1 MPGMAVAQETLE
13 QLRRAGLA
21 DLDPEIARLLTAE
34 LERQRGQIELIAS
47 ENFTWPSIFEAVGSA
62 PTNKYAEG
70 YPGRRYYGGCEIV
83 DEIEQLA
90 IDRAKELFGAEH
102 ANVQAHAGAQTNM
115 AVYFAALQPGDTIL
129 SLELAHGGHLTHG
142 LKVNFSGRLYS
153 IVHYGVS
160 RETNVVDYADVLRL
174 AKEHRPKLIVCGGS
188 AYPRTVEADRFRE
201 IADEVDALLLCDMA
215 HFAGLVAAGL
225 HPSPVPHCDFVTS
238 TTHKTLAGPRAGFVL
253 CKEEHAQAIDRAV
266 FPGEQGG
273 PLMHTIAAK
282 AACFRI
288 ASTEAFRDYQRQ
300 VRANADTLADTVMD
314 GGIDVLTGGT
324 DTHLLQ
330 LDLRATT
337 WTGKD
342 AEERLHDVALTVNR
356 NTVPFDERPP
366 TVASGVRLG
375 TPAATMRGFDEDD
388 FREVGRII
396 VEALGETGTRSVGAL
411 RARAEELC
419 RRRPLYPGWRGYTTY
434 EA

>member
-1 MPGMAVAQETLE
+1 MAVAQETLE

-21 DLDPEIARLLTAE
+21 DLDPEIARLLGQE

-47 ENFTWPSIFEAVGSA
+47 ENFTWPSVFEAVGSV

-70 YPGRRYYGGCEIV
+70 YPGRRYYGGCEVV
-83 DEIEQLA
+83 DEIEQIA

-115 AVYFAALQPGDTIL
+115 AVYMAALKPGDTIL

-142 LKVNFSGRLYS
+142 LKVNFSGRLYT
-153 IVHYGVS
+153 IAHYGVS
-160 RETNVVDYADVLRL
+160 RETNMVDYDDVLRL
-174 AKEHRPKLIVCGGS
+174 AKESRPKLIVCGGS

-201 IADEVDALLLCDMA
+201 IADEVGALLLCDMA

-225 HPSPVPHCDFVTS
+225 HPNPVPHCDFVTS

-253 CKEEHAQAIDRAV
+253 CKEEHAQAVDRAV
-266 FPGEQGG
+266 FPGMQGG

-300 VRANADTLADTVMD
+300 VRANADTLAETVQD

-330 LDLRATT
+330 LDLRNTE

-342 AEERLHDVALTVNR
+342 AEERLHEVALTVNR

-396 VEALGETGTRSVGAL
+396 VEALEASANLGSL

-419 RRRPLYPGWRGYTTY
+419 RRRPLYPGFRGYTTY